1 MRRPVTL
8 SLEFVV
14 PVDTH
19 DLRVPLNGLTMR
31 LRLSELETVAAG
43 LGEFDASE
51 EGDLITLV
59 EALRR
64 LPTNDRAPAWELSI
78 RRFGR
83 RKELAQAAAEIGMD
97 VIHAHALLQTYF
109 QCMAAVS
116 PAEQSSAGTVL

>member
-64 LPTNDRAPAWELSI
+64 LPTNDRAPAWEP
-78 RRFGR
+78 
-83 RKELAQAAAEIGMD
+83 LAQAAGAIGMD
-97 VIHAHALLQTYF
+97 LVVARDLVERFARNLT
-109 QCMAAVS
+109 AAT
-116 PAEQSSAGTVL
+116 PPDQ

>member
-8 SLEFVV
+8 ELQFLV

-59 EALRR
+59 EALWR
-64 LPTNDRAPAWELSI
+64 LPTNDRAPAWELAM

-83 RKELAQAAAEIGMD
+83 HEPLAQAAGAIGMD
-97 VIHAHALLQTYF
+97 LVVARDLLERFARNLT
-109 QCMAAVS
+109 AAT
-116 PAEQSSAGTVL
+116 PPDQ